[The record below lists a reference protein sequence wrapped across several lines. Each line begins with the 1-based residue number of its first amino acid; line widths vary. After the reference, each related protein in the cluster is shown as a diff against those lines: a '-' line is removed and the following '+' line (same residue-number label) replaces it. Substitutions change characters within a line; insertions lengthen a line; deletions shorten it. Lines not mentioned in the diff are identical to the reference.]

1 MRDYNEFYLF
11 LGVHP
16 GAGQAEIAQAYLAA
30 IGDARRQGGFLLHM
44 VESAYHCLSQPATR
58 AQYDTGTYPRD
69 VRIAVLRESNEREG
83 RTAEFDAFP
92 RLRKIHFYQAIF
104 DDEDVTVQ
112 FELLPNGKWRN
123 TKTGEIVDE
132 I

>member
-16 GAGQAEIAQAYLAA
+16 SADQTTIGHAYQAA

-44 VESAYHCLSQPATR
+44 VESAYRCLSNPSLR
-58 AQYDTGTYPRD
+58 AQYDAGTYPAD
-69 VRIAVLRESNEREG
+69 VRIAILRESNEREG

-104 DDEDVTVQ
+104 DDDDVTVQ

-123 TKTGEIVDE
+123 TKTGEIVDQL
-132 I
+132 